1 MFTYIRLL
9 DGEYGESTS
18 VTAFRG
24 QHCLATALQLPTAAI
39 AGGEEEGRIERV
51 KPPLA
56 PYLRYLIKCSI
67 LFLDS
72 GRLQIVFIAEHQRK
86 QRLLGTSAPAVF
98 RCVFRAKGAGLYRTG

>member
-39 AGGEEEGRIERV
+39 AGGEERV
-51 KPPLA
+51 KHPLA
-56 PYLRYLIKCSI
+56 
-67 LFLDS
+67 
-72 GRLQIVFIAEHQRK
+72 
-86 QRLLGTSAPAVF
+86 
-98 RCVFRAKGAGLYRTG
+98 